1 MNKVIIQIML
11 LCIGL
16 CLAACNHEYIEPQV
30 PHGPGA
36 APVNPALTVSQAPAQ
51 QVPGL
56 NAFLQQ
62 NNGAPHGRLQAL
74 PFGFIDTTAIQ
85 YLQAPEHGVQSWAMR
100 LVPPLSGSPL
110 FENFVVYQQ
119 QGQTHAF
126 IVQYV
131 PAAGWWLHTGQQSL
145 VNVPLQVRV
154 LSLERKLL
162 KSYSVGP
169 GAKVKGGGTQRTNG
183 TPVGEDCPC
192 DGSYISTA
200 TGNDVSFLYDCPCS
214 GQEEEGSTVLSPVDD
229 DPDQGGAP
237 GNSGYPGI
245 PVENNPID
253 PSVLFPGSAA
263 GGSNFGG
270 ASGAAPIS
278 TQPLEQGL
286 PQELLVPVA
295 SLLPTAKENILWSVA
310 EEYYWANL
318 MHEAP
323 DWLVPKIERIAYEYS
338 YLYYR
343 GDAFHREW
351 AVFYANLLSQP
362 FASGVTDVDARAEL
376 IAARSKLVGRL
387 QAEYI
392 MAVFDPEII
401 NVILTVDLFDLSGPI
416 QQTIFSVKAGSLLP
430 TWLPKLLSASSAKI
444 WARIKPV
451 GQGTLKITKQIGGK
465 NVVLESHIPQKF
477 NILAANGTNYT
488 IKNSAL
494 KHLAEQAVEKHG
506 VYFTSEAAKLRSQI
520 LLKNMV
526 NDIDKY
532 LLGLKKSGEVLEVG
546 KRIRLSNGVQLT
558 FKPPESPGDFITLYH
573 YLSKP

>member
-62 NNGAPHGRLQAL
+62 NTGAPHGRLQAL

-169 GAKVKGGGTQRTNG
+169 RPKVKGGGTQRTNG

-263 GGSNFGG
+263 GGSNLGG

-323 DWLVPKIERIAYEYS
+323 DWLEPKIERIDYEYS

-362 FASGVTDVDARAEL
+362 FASGVTDVDAGAEL

-401 NVILTVDLFDLSGPI
+401 NVILTVDLFDLSGPT

-451 GQGTLKITKQIGGK
+451 GQGTLKITKQIGNEIVTLETHLPKVFEFVAADGK
-465 NVVLESHIPQKF
+465 KYRVLE
-477 NILAANGTNYT
+477 
-488 IKNSAL
+488 SAL
-494 KHLAEQAVEKHG
+494 KHIAEMAVQKNG
-506 VYFTSEAAKLRSQI
+506 VYFAPAAAKLRSQV
-520 LLKNMV
+520 LLKKMV
-526 NDIDKY
+526 NDIDVY
-532 LLGLKKSGEVLEVG
+532 LLNLKKSGKSFKNGVNVE
-546 KRIRLSNGVQLT
+546 ISTGVQLIISDPI
-558 FKPPESPGDFITLYH
+558 FVGGDPVIAH
-573 YLSKP
+573 YLLK